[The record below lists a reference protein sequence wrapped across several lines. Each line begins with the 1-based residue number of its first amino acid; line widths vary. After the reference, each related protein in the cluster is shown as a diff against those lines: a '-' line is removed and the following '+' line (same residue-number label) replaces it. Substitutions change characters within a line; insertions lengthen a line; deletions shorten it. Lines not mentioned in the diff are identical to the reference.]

1 MKHIT
6 FKDIYKAGQVIFE
19 NELYRHNHNPEVL
32 LQYDSNF
39 IHFKKMPTIVEF
51 NATHSYL
58 RVFHEKHGQKHVKFY
73 FPEGEKLSRELE
85 DHMKVDDFTIGYLE
99 LMAIQPANFPEV
111 KENVEINIQEVSTET
126 MDDYLTYQYEQNSN
140 HGKDFAEQKQGQHL
154 RNYENEGFMQII
166 SYYKGKPAG
175 SVDVI
180 ISKNTAEIDAL
191 VVHEDYQKKG
201 IGSQLQKFV
210 MEQFPDKTVILVAE
224 GDDTPKDMYRK
235 QNYQYL
241 GFQYESIKVYK

>member
-6 FKDIYKAGQVIFE
+6 FNNIYKAGQVIFE

-39 IHFKKMPTIVEF
+39 IQFKKMPTLQEF
-51 NATHSYL
+51 NETHSYL
-58 RVFHEKHGQKHVKFY
+58 RAYHEKHGQKHVKFY

-85 DHMKVDDFTIGYLE
+85 NHMKGDDFTIGYME
-99 LMAIQPANFPEV
+99 LMAIQPAKFPEV
-111 KENVEINIQEVSTET
+111 KENADINIQKVSNET
-126 MDDYLTYQYEQNSN
+126 LDAYLTYQYEQNSI
-140 HGKDFAEQKQGQHL
+140 HGKDFAEQKQGQHV
-154 RNYENEGFMQII
+154 RNYNNEKIMQVIAF
-166 SYYKGKPAG
+166 YKGTTAG
-175 SVDVI
+175 AVDVI
-180 ISKNTAEIDAL
+180 ISENTAEIDAL
-191 VVHEDYQKKG
+191 GVHEDHQKKG

-224 GDDTPKDMYRK
+224 GEDTPKDMYRK

-241 GFQYESIKVYK
+241 GFQYESFKVYK